1 MKTKNKL
8 VDFMVQ
14 QWISNSSLIGDKILV
29 ITNNTESHNITS
41 NSCMLIPELES
52 NHKEADSQMMLHV
65 KHASRTY
72 SSLVMHTTEA
82 YVLMIVLSKI
92 MEFDCQLYLKTSAK
106 SRKRIIDIST
116 IAQCVNHNI
125 SKTDCDKDTF
135 LQALLAFH
143 CFTGCESTSSFTAK
157 DKLSPYPC

>member
-41 NSCMLIPELES
+41 NNCILIPELES

-65 KHASRTY
+65 KQGSRTY
-72 SSLVMHTTEA
+72 SSLVIHMPKTN
-82 YVLMIVLSKI
+82 VFMILLSKI
-92 MEFDCQLYLKTSAK
+92 MEFDCQLYLKTGTK
-106 SRKRIIDIST
+106 SGKRIIDINT
-116 IAQCVNHNI
+116 VAQCVNHNI
-125 SKTDCDKDTF
+125 SKTDCDKDAF
-135 LQALLAFH
+135 LKTLLAFH
-143 CFTGCESTSSFTAK
+143 CFIVSDSTSSIAGK
-157 DKLSPYPC
+157 SKLSPYPS

>member
-1 MKTKNKL
+1 
-8 VDFMVQ
+8 
-14 QWISNSSLIGDKILV
+14 
-29 ITNNTESHNITS
+29 
-41 NSCMLIPELES
+41 MLIPELES

-143 CFTGCESTSSFTAK
+143 CFIGSESTSSFAVK
-157 DKLSPYPC
+157 GKLSPYPCLAAMKTTFKD